1 MKETNSI
8 HCEQCG
14 LVSLKEFQSCT
25 KRETNACPYVLK
37 GQPSFVG
44 CGVGIISFC
53 MGSIFILAMGILPF
67 NTYKAG
73 TVSAFSLITGILIL
87 TFAFSIANF
96 FVALGLGCM
105 GIRRWLFSKQD
116 GSGYVEIFNIFGSPL
131 AYRRITL
138 EETIEM
144 PADLP
149 PLPLSLV
156 GFLKEENVYLQ
167 KMQSLANSPSPSP
180 MANRIQT
187 MNQNL
192 NLTISNALLGAV
204 VNLIAHSC
212 IVVRK
217 AKEENISSWY
227 TVSIPPRE
235 IYYLLPGKADAAGL
249 GLLEEEIMKK
259 IHSWDTKQGKVQD
272 MIAPTWE
279 DLIKSFEDSDGD
291 FSSYQV
297 RKLVVADGEARQIIN
312 KKSQGL
318 LGKLFPT
325 IEPTPEATKP
335 ISEVQTILK
344 EFIQKMAAEYPVLV
358 ANFTNTLNKI
368 VFKEAPKTLDPVEQQ
383 NSTIRKKLMYYIVG
397 ISFLLAFVLCIAAS
411 IL

>member
-1 MKETNSI
+1 MITA
-8 HCEQCG
+8 
-14 LVSLKEFQSCT
+14 
-25 KRETNACPYVLK
+25 RRR
-37 GQPSFVG
+37 
-44 CGVGIISFC
+44 
-53 MGSIFILAMGILPF
+53 
-67 NTYKAG
+67 AG
-73 TVSAFSLITGILIL
+73 WWRGECSV
-87 TFAFSIANF
+87 
-96 FVALGLGCM
+96 
-105 GIRRWLFSKQD
+105 RRR
-116 GSGYVEIFNIFGSPL
+116 G
-131 AYRRITL
+131 
-138 EETIEM
+138 
-144 PADLP
+144 
-149 PLPLSLV
+149 
-156 GFLKEENVYLQ
+156 
-167 KMQSLANSPSPSP
+167 
-180 MANRIQT
+180 
-187 MNQNL
+187 
-192 NLTISNALLGAV
+192 
-204 VNLIAHSC
+204 
-212 IVVRK
+212 
-217 AKEENISSWY
+217 
-227 TVSIPPRE
+227 
-235 IYYLLPGKADAAGL
+235 PGKADAAGL

-259 IHSWDTKQGKVQD
+259 IHSWDKKQGKVQD

-318 LGKLFPT
+318 LGKLCPT